1 MYTLRGG
8 GWPVA
13 EPMRR
18 LELPH
23 YSYLSPAKLG
33 LGLSLAIGICNCPG
47 RVLDK
52 DLDYF
57 LSHNRLRMCKKTE
70 NMTSVLENTEKLPEA
85 ELMIAWLSSSLFD
98 KSIEFIIIKS
108 FQISFGDLTKFS

>member
-1 MYTLRGG
+1 MD
-8 GWPVA
+8 GW
-13 EPMRR
+13 
-18 LELPH
+18 ELPQ
-23 YSYLSPAKLG
+23 YSYSLSPAKLG

-70 NMTSVLENTEKLPEA
+70 NITSVLENTEKLPEA
-85 ELMIAWLSSSLFD
+85 ELMMAWLSPSLFD
-98 KSIEFIIIKS
+98 NSIEFIIIKS